1 MLECELPGVG
11 VQNISFKTTKCTD
24 REGCVFSIEVTRR
37 KEDVKEKENVWRKVM
52 MQKKKKNESIEQPSQ
67 NEEAFQREE
76 VAYRTERGAHR
87 KYVQRR
93 LYIPGRY
100 ALSLAKYKDGVAIF
114 EFTLCEE
121 GRQQQQQQQQQQQ
134 IAHQQTFD
142 DI

>member
-1 MLECELPGVG
+1 MLDMGHGGWP
-11 VQNISFKTTKCTD
+11 SHS
-24 REGCVFSIEVTRR
+24 R
-37 KEDVKEKENVWRKVM
+37 
-52 MQKKKKNESIEQPSQ
+52 QKAIEQPSQ

-114 EFTLCEE
+114 EFTFCEE
-121 GRQQQQQQQQQQQ
+121 GRQQQQQQQ